1 MEQHCKNTNIVPKK
15 LKINRASSLSCG
27 IFGEEKSDK
36 PTEHQT
42 NSRLESETLTASQ
55 QTEASSNTSTPTTA
69 IASRGIYFLGRSIMD
84 MITFIATN
92 VVNSFSSAEEDN
104 ETADNSIPNDQEIE
118 QIYKKY
124 KIKKS
129 ATEFQ
134 FRAFYRKHATDM
146 DIDSIGYKLYL
157 LQLEQDIDKICTYKG
172 WDRSSFKKRDIHQ
185 TPEKK
190 NYH

>member
-1 MEQHCKNTNIVPKK
+1 
-15 LKINRASSLSCG
+15 
-27 IFGEEKSDK
+27 
-36 PTEHQT
+36 
-42 NSRLESETLTASQ
+42 
-55 QTEASSNTSTPTTA
+55 
-69 IASRGIYFLGRSIMD
+69 

-172 WDRSSFKKRDIHQ
+172 WDRSSFKKEIFTKPQKKKLPLKILILTNVNTYKFFFIQDHINTTIHVYI
-185 TPEKK
+185 KRK
-190 NYH
+190 I